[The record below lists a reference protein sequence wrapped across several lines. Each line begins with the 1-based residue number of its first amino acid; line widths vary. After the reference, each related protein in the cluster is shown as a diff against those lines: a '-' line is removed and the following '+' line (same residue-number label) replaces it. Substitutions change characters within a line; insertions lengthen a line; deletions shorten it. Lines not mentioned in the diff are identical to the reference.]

1 MKLKAYAKINLSLD
15 VKGKRK
21 DGYHELDMIM
31 VPIDLYDLVNI
42 ELATEDRFTCNVEG
56 LAMDSSNTVVKAATL
71 MREVYHLDQKF
82 HIHVEKN
89 IPAQAGLAGGSSDGA
104 AVMRGIQELCKL
116 DIPIEELAMLSKQVG
131 ADVPFCVMAKSAVV
145 QGIGEYITPF
155 DVHCNFDILLVKPPM
170 GVSTQQ
176 AFSMLDFSKCAHPSS
191 MAVRKCLEEDRFEE
205 LAHCMGNS
213 LEYSAF
219 QLVSD
224 IAKIKTELSEA
235 GFEVV
240 LMSGSGSTV
249 FALTRDQ
256 ALLNTQAEKMKAK
269 GYFVAKTKIVKG

>member
-42 ELATEDRFTCNVEG
+42 ELAAEDRFTCNVEG

-104 AVMRGIQELCKL
+104 AVMRGIRELCKL
-116 DIPIEELAMLSKQVG
+116 DVPIEELAMLSKRVG

-155 DVHCNFDILLVKPPM
+155 DVHCDFDILLVKPPM

-176 AFSMLDFSKCAHPSS
+176 AFSMLDFSECPHPSS
-191 MAVRKCLEEDRFEE
+191 TLVRKCLEEDRFEE

-219 QLVSD
+219 QLVPEIAD
-224 IAKIKTELSEA
+224 IKHQLQSM
-235 GFEVV
+235 GFEAV

-249 FALTRDQ
+249 FAITRKKE
-256 ALLNTQAEKMKAK
+256 LLRQAEKRFHNKT
-269 GYFVAKTKIVKG
+269 YFVCCTAIKQ

>member
-56 LAMDSSNTVVKAATL
+56 LAMDSSNTVVKAVTL

-104 AVMRGIQELCKL
+104 AVMRGIRELCKL
-116 DIPIEELAMLSKQVG
+116 DVPIEELVMLSKQVG

-155 DVHCNFDILLVKPPM
+155 DVHCDFDILLVKPPM

-176 AFSMLDFSKCAHPSS
+176 AFSMLDFSECPHPSS
-191 MAVRKCLEEDRFEE
+191 TLVRKCLEEDRFEE

-224 IAKIKTELSEA
+224 IAKIKTELSVA

-240 LMSGSGSTV
+240 LCPEVGV
-249 FALTRDQ
+249 RCLP
-256 ALLNTQAEKMKAK
+256 
-269 GYFVAKTKIVKG
+269 